1 MHEKI
6 AFFLPMAG
14 LYVHI
19 PFCKTRCSYCNFF
32 STTELDKMGRYV
44 ANLGREL
51 ELRKD
56 FLPQKNL
63 ATLYWGGGTPSLLS
77 FQHAKTIMDHIKS
90 HFSFEPLP
98 EITLEANPDD
108 ITEERLTQWRELG
121 FNRLSI
127 GIQSFDDNL
136 LKLVNRRHT
145 AQQAINAVKN
155 AQQTGFHNISIDLI
169 YGLPGQTL
177 DDWKME
183 IQRALQLN
191 VQHISA
197 YGLSYEE
204 GTPLYI
210 RCQNKEIMPSDDE
223 LYNQMYDLLCSELQR
238 AGFERYEVSNFARPN
253 CRARHNSSYWH
264 DVSYMGIGPGAHSY
278 NGQVRQW
285 NVENL
290 QLYMD
295 SLEKG
300 HLPLEEETIDRTTHF
315 NETLMLALRTAEGL
329 DLSRL
334 ARTFGQEEADECQ
347 RKAQPYMAKGLLCLQ
362 ENCLVPTQQ
371 GFHWLNAM
379 ITDLMKDV

>member
-6 AFFLPMAG
+6 ALFLPMAG

-19 PFCKTRCSYCNFF
+19 PFCKTRCLYCNFF
-32 STTELDKMGRYV
+32 STTELDKMERYV

-77 FQHAKTIMDHIKS
+77 FQHAKAIMDHIKS
-90 HFSFEPLP
+90 HFSFESLP

-108 ITEERLTQWRELG
+108 ITEERLTQWGELG

-127 GIQSFDDNL
+127 GIQSFDDHL

-210 RCQNKEIMPSDDE
+210 LCQNKEIMPSDDE
-223 LYNQMYDLLCSELQR
+223 LYNQM
-238 AGFERYEVSNFARPN
+238 
-253 CRARHNSSYWH
+253 
-264 DVSYMGIGPGAHSY
+264 
-278 NGQVRQW
+278 
-285 NVENL
+285 
-290 QLYMD
+290 
-295 SLEKG
+295 
-300 HLPLEEETIDRTTHF
+300 
-315 NETLMLALRTAEGL
+315 
-329 DLSRL
+329 
-334 ARTFGQEEADECQ
+334 
-347 RKAQPYMAKGLLCLQ
+347 
-362 ENCLVPTQQ
+362 
-371 GFHWLNAM
+371 
-379 ITDLMKDV
+379 

>member
-1 MHEKI
+1 MHEKT

-19 PFCKTRCSYCNFF
+19 PFCKTRCAYCNFF
-32 STTELDKMGRYV
+32 STTALNQIERYIANLDRELD
-44 ANLGREL
+44 
-51 ELRKD
+51 LRKD
-56 FLPQKNL
+56 YLSTDTL

-77 FQHAKTIMDHIKS
+77 FQHCKTIMGHIKS
-90 HFSFEPLP
+90 HFSLEPMS

-108 ITEERLTQWRELG
+108 ITEECLNLWLDLG

-127 GIQSFDDNL
+127 GIQSFDDKL

-145 AQQAINAVKN
+145 SQQAINAVET
-155 AQQTGFHNISIDLI
+155 AQRAGFRNISIDLI

-177 DDWKME
+177 EDWKKD
-183 IQRALQLN
+183 ICRTLQLD
-191 VQHISA
+191 VQHVSA

-210 RCQNKEIMPSDDE
+210 RCQNKEIVPSDDD
-223 LYNQMYDLLCSELQR
+223 LYNQMYDLMCVELQR
-238 AGFERYEVSNFARPN
+238 AGFERYEVSNFAKPY
-253 CRARHNSSYWH
+253 CRSRHNSSYWH

-347 RKAQPYMAKGLLCLQ
+347 RKAQPYIAKGLLCLQ
-362 ENCLVPTQQ
+362 ENCLVPTQL

-379 ITDLMKDV
+379 IADLMKDV

>member
-6 AFFLPMAG
+6 ALFLPMAG

-108 ITEERLTQWRELG
+108 ITEERLTQWGELG

-127 GIQSFDDNL
+127 GIQSFDDHL

-145 AQQAINAVKN
+145 AQQRDLALGCLACNGQSATLARAFFDQALLFQFID
-155 AQQTGFHNISIDLI
+155 TGSIDYVAL
-169 YGLPGQTL
+169 GAMWRERDGQ
-177 DDWKME
+177 
-183 IQRALQLN
+183 
-191 VQHISA
+191 
-197 YGLSYEE
+197 
-204 GTPLYI
+204 PLHPV
-210 RCQNKEIMPSDDE
+210 M
-223 LYNQMYDLLCSELQR
+223 
-238 AGFERYEVSNFARPN
+238 
-253 CRARHNSSYWH
+253 
-264 DVSYMGIGPGAHSY
+264 
-278 NGQVRQW
+278 
-285 NVENL
+285 
-290 QLYMD
+290 
-295 SLEKG
+295 
-300 HLPLEEETIDRTTHF
+300 
-315 NETLMLALRTAEGL
+315 
-329 DLSRL
+329 
-334 ARTFGQEEADECQ
+334 
-347 RKAQPYMAKGLLCLQ
+347 
-362 ENCLVPTQQ
+362 
-371 GFHWLNAM
+371 
-379 ITDLMKDV
+379 